1 VTSSF
6 AERESTYRTIIEP
19 AKHKV
24 VVPLYGYSICFGRAV
39 GFEVVAAILES
50 HSVLAFKLF
59 MVPLGNFCVCEQ
71 SVVATS
77 EAGLQTLSHVVVERE
92 VGAEGV
98 VRVLPVAVLWF
109 VDCLR

>member
-1 VTSSF
+1 VLD
-6 AERESTYRTIIEP
+6 EKQSTYRTIIEP
-19 AKHKV
+19 PKHKV
-24 VVPLYGYSICFGRAV
+24 IIPLYSYSVCLRCAV
-39 GFEVVAAILES
+39 GFEVVTAVLEC
-50 HSVLAFKLF
+50 HSVFSFELF
-59 MVPLGNFCVCEQ
+59 VVPLCDFCVCEQ

-77 EAGLQTLSHVVVERE
+77 EASLQTLSHVVVERE